1 MSRQRNPKG
10 TARPGAASVEWN
22 SVTIKT
28 CTTSPDNRLESYRPK
43 EEPSVR
49 WTRII
54 SGRWEEDRYHSAY
67 IAYDVAKI
75 DEGTWVLDGV
85 ERNAELDGLTE
96 EDVEEGRVNDDQL
109 QAMWGM
115 TLAEA
120 QDQEYKRIVAV
131 AIGVP
136 RGAKAADVG
145 KRLYDAVCAAGGKAI
160 SEAD

>member
-1 MSRQRNPKG
+1 
-10 TARPGAASVEWN
+10 
-22 SVTIKT
+22 VTIKT
-28 CTTSPDNRLESYRPK
+28 CTDHPDNLLEQYRPK
-43 EEPSVR
+43 DPSVN
-49 WTRII
+49 WTRVA
-54 SGRWEEDRYHSAY
+54 SGRWEEDLYHSGH
-67 IAYDVAKI
+67 IAYDVAKS

-120 QDQEYKRIVAV
+120 QDQEYQRIVAV

-136 RGAKAADVG
+136 RGVQGADVG